1 MSQESSPKV
10 EAQDP
15 SSERGTILSLL
26 LENLNDP
33 NPRAR
38 VLAVREATDYT
49 DEVVVDRVLALADS
63 DPNLEVRCTAISS
76 LGNFVYLGAT
86 TVYEL
91 EMDSIYAQDLLAEA
105 DYRRVY
111 DFLLSL
117 YHDESRTLDERRY
130 AVESLSYASDETAE
144 QVIAELYARPEKEAK
159 ISALFAMGC
168 SGSVRWEETLRGEF
182 LNEDSDLQIEAIH
195 AAGEMGAE
203 DLGKDLWRMTYA
215 EDRDTV
221 IAAVWALGQIG
232 WDGAF
237 DRLDELTLH
246 EDPQIREC
254 ADEAMEE
261 WLFYNGLAQEHGLD
275 EPDTFLDEEES

>member
-1 MSQESSPKV
+1 VSQQSGPKV
-10 EAQDP
+10 AAPDP
-15 SSERGTILSLL
+15 SSEGGTILSLL
-26 LENLNDP
+26 LENLDDP

-63 DPNLEVRCTAISS
+63 DPDHEVRCAAISS

-91 EMDSIYAQDLLAEA
+91 ERGTIYAEHLLAEA
-105 DYRRVY
+105 DYKRVY
-111 DFLLSL
+111 GFLLSL
-117 YHDESRTLDERRY
+117 YRDESRTLDERRY
-130 AVESLSYASDETAE
+130 AVEALSYASDEAVE
-144 QVIAELYARPEKEAK
+144 ELIAELYARPEKEAK

-168 SGSVRWEETLRGEF
+168 SGSARWEETLATEF
-182 LNEDSDLQIEAIH
+182 MNEDSDLQIEAIH

-215 EDRDTV
+215 EDKDV
-221 IAAVWALGQIG
+221 VMAAIWALGQTG
-232 WDGAF
+232 WAGAF
-237 DRLDELTLH
+237 DRLDELTLD

-261 WLFYNGLAQEHGLD
+261 WLFYNGLAQETDLD
-275 EPDTFLDEEES
+275 EPDTFLDEV